1 MPGEYSNEVAQASCK
16 ICPKNTKSESA
27 GSTECQVCGAGA
39 KSDEGSAKCSKC
51 DAGEAGTGTD
61 GACEACQTGQY
72 RNSGMVDSTTCVL
85 CPGGSYQGD
94 EGQASCLPCSP
105 GEFQNNAGA
114 TKCELCAVSTY
125 FGGKAR
131 NRTCIN
137 CPAGWSSGE
146 GSTKC
151 QSCEAGTFSNVKGA
165 ACQSCDIGQYRQS
178 KKEDANG
185 ALTEESTD
193 PTKCVDCPA
202 GWSSEASS
210 TKCQPCEAGSFSNE
224 KGKACQSCDIG
235 QYRQSKKE
243 DVNGALTEESTD
255 PTKCVDCPVGWSSEE
270 GSTKCQS
277 CEAGT
282 FSNEKGKACQSCA
295 VGQYRQSKKEDANGA
310 LTEES
315 TDPTKCVDCPAGWSS
330 EASSTKCQPCEA
342 GSFSNEKGKAC
353 QSCDIGQY
361 RQSKKEDANGDLTE
375 ESTDPTTCSDCPT
388 GWTSEEGSTKCQ
400 ACGAGMYGEGC
411 KSCKLEFARK
421 GNDIDATQCRRCNL
435 GETTTILGAASC
447 SKCDVGRYGST
458 AGVCSSCPAGQ
469 YQDGKGEHSCKEC
482 EADTYLEDTGKSS
495 KADCKQCHAERST
508 GSFVGSTSAF
518 ACLCERA
525 DFYQLDDGEC
535 VVCPEGA
542 DCNQRDGVPLED
554 IVADVGSWRPDSSS
568 VTFISCQDAYRGS
581 QDGGKLFA
589 SQRCC
594 PLNTTTNI
602 SSCQPFTNPNEQCLK
617 GYIGPL
623 CRGCEPLNYVH
634 SGGGCIPCSGG
645 SSISAGALSV
655 VGGCSVFYFLML
667 LSLACN
673 SSPPGNAKER
683 DAARKKMKIRLAT
696 FGQIKLL
703 LNFLQVLSST
713 TQTMS
718 SVPWP
723 ANFRSFTTGI
733 DFVNMDMMNA
743 FVVSDC
749 HLAVPPLDRFLL
761 HMMVR
766 SFDLLFWI
774 P

>member
-27 GSTECQVCGAGA
+27 GSTECKVCGAGA

-72 RNSGMVDSTTCVL
+72 RNSGMVDSTTCVP

-151 QSCEAGTFSNVKGA
+151 QSCEAGTFSSVKGA
-165 ACQSCDIGQYRQS
+165 ACQSC
-178 KKEDANG
+178 A
-185 ALTEESTD
+185 
-193 PTKCVDCPA
+193 
-202 GWSSEASS
+202 
-210 TKCQPCEAGSFSNE
+210 
-224 KGKACQSCDIG
+224 IG

-243 DVNGALTEESTD
+243 DV
-255 PTKCVDCPVGWSSEE
+255 
-270 GSTKCQS
+270 
-277 CEAGT
+277 
-282 FSNEKGKACQSCA
+282 
-295 VGQYRQSKKEDANGA
+295 NGA

-361 RQSKKEDANGDLTE
+361 RQSKKEDANGALTE
-375 ESTDPTTCSDCPT
+375 ESTDPTTCSDCPV

-400 ACGAGMYGEGC
+400 ACGAGTYGEGC
-411 KSCKLEFARK
+411 IPCKLEFARK

-458 AGVCSSCPAGQ
+458 AGVCDSCPAGQ